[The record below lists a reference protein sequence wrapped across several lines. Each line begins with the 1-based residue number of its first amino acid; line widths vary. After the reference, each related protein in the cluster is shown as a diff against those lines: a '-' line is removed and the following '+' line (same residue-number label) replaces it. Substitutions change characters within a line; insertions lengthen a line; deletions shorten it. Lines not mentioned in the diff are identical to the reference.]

1 MFRERLT
8 CASQKA
14 RLGHLACRCADVSR
28 CRQWACH
35 GLAIPLTAGF
45 LVLIAPGLVPSTG
58 RQVDGRDIRAVL
70 LLYVGVVAALYFA
83 FRCLPS
89 SERWGFSSAMPAA

>member
-1 MFRERLT
+1 MNALLARHKGSSGSLGFSALMF
-8 CASQKA
+8 
-14 RLGHLACRCADVSR
+14 LAVGNGLVY
-28 CRQWACH
+28 

-58 RQVDGRDIRAVL
+58 RQVDGRAFVPSFCSMSASSLPCISR
-70 LLYVGVVAALYFA
+70 

>member
-1 MFRERLT
+1 MNALLARHKRLVWVTWLVAALMF
-8 CASQKA
+8 
-14 RLGHLACRCADVSR
+14 LAVGNGLVY
-28 CRQWACH
+28 

-83 FRCLPS
+83 FQVFTVQRTLGLFLC
-89 SERWGFSSAMPAA
+89 